1 MAGGFTEGLAGFSDT
16 HLSVLPSVQF
26 YNDVGKNH
34 ENLSY
39 YIQKCEQIIATG
51 NIDDVKIICKKFLR
65 HLENSAVW
73 NVEKPGYDV
82 CLLLNYWIYDKLYH
96 IFSDQE
102 SSNIAFSNFQMIS
115 SYPNKYITKN
125 LSYNAKCKYK
135 IDFHMHEDWQ
145 KRKEFYDYCVDYK
158 TLYGMVT
165 GYDQNC
171 SDFHDYLEKKEE
183 LYKHFEGLCS
193 TEQTKC
199 PEFYVECK
207 EHNPNI
213 LLSKLPCHDEIL
225 RKKAAVIASASHHSS
240 GQELVSGPPGHGP
253 GLSEKKD
260 GSHVAEIKPGV
271 SQIGTKIGH
280 SVLGVAPVLL
290 TATALY
296 RYTPIGS
303 WIRKFGGYNQNSIN
317 EMEGFS
323 SYTQGSGD
331 MFADSAANYI
341 SYQPI

>member
-1 MAGGFTEGLAGFSDT
+1 MAGGSAEGPEGFAEM
-16 HLSVLPSVQF
+16 HLSVLPSVRF
-26 YNDVGKNH
+26 YSDVERNH
-34 ENLSY
+34 EDLSY
-39 YIQKCEQIIATG
+39 YNQKCEQIKVKDK
-51 NIDDVKIICKKFLR
+51 NDDVKIICKKFLR

-73 NVEKPGYDV
+73 NVQKPGYDI
-82 CLLLNYWIYDKLYH
+82 CLLLNYWIYDKLNR
-96 IFSDQE
+96 IFGDQE
-102 SSNIAFSNFQMIS
+102 TSNVAFSNFQMIS

-135 IDFHMHEDWQ
+135 IDLHMHKDWQ
-145 KRKEFYDYCVDYK
+145 KRKEFYDYCVDYD

-193 TEQTKC
+193 TEQKKC
-199 PEFYVECK
+199 PDFYVECK
-207 EHNPNI
+207 KYNPNI
-213 LLSKLPCHDEIL
+213 LLSKLRCHDEII
-225 RKKAAVIASASHHSS
+225 RKKAAVKASASHHSS
-240 GQELVSGPPGHGP
+240 GQELVHGAPGHGS

-260 GSHVAEIKPGV
+260 GSHVEEIKPGV

-296 RYTPIGS
+296 R
-303 WIRKFGGYNQNSIN
+303 FGGYNQSGVGD
-317 EMEGFS
+317 MDGFS
-323 SYTQGSGD
+323 SYTQESGN
-331 MFADSAANYI
+331 MFSDSAANYI